1 MTTPLVTLRDIEAAR
16 AVIAGH
22 VTRTPV
28 VPSPSLSQHCGGDVH
43 LKLESLQPTG
53 AFKLRGATNRLMALT
68 AEERRR
74 GVVTMSTGNHGR
86 GVAYAAKRLGVPAVV
101 CMSTLV
107 PRTKVDAI
115 RDLGAD
121 ARIVG
126 DSQDEAGV
134 EAERCVAEDGMVMV
148 SPFDDP
154 AVIAGQGTI
163 GLELLED
170 LPAVDLVL
178 VPLSGGGLI
187 GGIAVAVKALRPQ
200 ARVVGVT
207 MERGA
212 AMYESLKAGHP
223 VPVKEEPTL
232 ADSLGGGIGL
242 DNRYT
247 FALCRTLLD
256 DVVLVSE
263 EEIAEAMRHTFW
275 QDRLV
280 AEGGAVVGQAALLTG
295 KVAAAG
301 QTVACILSGRNVDM
315 HQFVD
320 IVTRPASGGAP
331 S

>member
-1 MTTPLVTLRDIEAAR
+1 MTPVPVTAAEVEAAR
-16 AVIAGH
+16 SVIAEH
-22 VTRTPV
+22 VVRTPV
-28 VPSPSLSQHCGGDVH
+28 VPSPSLSHRCSAAVF

-53 AFKLRGATNRLMALT
+53 AFKLRGATNRLMALD
-68 AEERRR
+68 EDERRR

-86 GVAYAAKRLGVPAVV
+86 AVAYAAQRLSVPAVI
-101 CMSTLV
+101 CMSRLV
-107 PRTKVDAI
+107 PANKVEAI

-121 ARIVG
+121 ARIIG
-126 DSQDEAGV
+126 NSQDEAEV
-134 EAERCVAEDGMVMV
+134 EAKRCVEEDGMVMV

-170 LPAVDLVL
+170 LPDVDLVL

-187 GGIAVAVKALRPQ
+187 GGIALAVKARRPH
-200 ARVVGVT
+200 ARIVGVT

-223 VPVKEEPTL
+223 VAVTEEASL

-242 DNRYT
+242 DNRCT
-247 FALCRTLLD
+247 FDLCRTLVD

-263 EEIAEAMRHTFW
+263 REIAEAMRHTFW

-295 KVAAAG
+295 KVTAAG
-301 QTVACILSGRNVDM
+301 HTVACILSGRNVDM
-315 HQFVD
+315 PQFVEV
-320 IVTRPASGGAP
+320 VTGPGTGGSP
-331 S
+331 